1 MKKFIGGALAAALFI
16 APFTQTAFAEE
27 DYIIDPIGKY
37 YAEDIDG
44 HWAQNDM
51 ENMLQANIIKGIRD
65 ADDLLYLQP
74 DKSITRAEFT
84 VLIVRA
90 LELKTDQQGKAF
102 TDTQKHWAKND
113 INTASA
119 LGIVSGKSDTEFK
132 PDMKITRA
140 EIAAIVARAF
150 EATIAFEDG
159 TPRDFEDLKPGHW
172 AYNHVRM
179 VNGVDVVRGTSETT
193 VSPDKNANRA
203 EATAMLKRALW
214 LEEVD
219 LPDADALM
227 DLVFYSEADTLDAV
241 NAKDVEGLY
250 EINDAA
256 RFGFAHEA
264 GLAEAF
270 SNELTFEDGDTL
282 KGEIVSEPVTEATDV
297 SSRFVK
303 VVVEDLII
311 NYTYTYA
318 DPDKAPFDY
327 TEDRSGVYYLVKRDG
342 EWKVYTSEFY
352 QTRFLDLEL

>member
-1 MKKFIGGALAAALFI
+1 MISGALAAALLM
-16 APFTQTAFAEE
+16 APFKQSAFAE
-27 DYIIDPIGKY
+27 DNMIDPIGKY

-65 ADDLLYLQP
+65 ANDLLFLQP

-90 LELKTDQQGKAF
+90 LELKTNQQGMAF
-102 TDTQKHWAKND
+102 SDTQKHWAKND

-119 LGIVSGKSDTEFK
+119 LGIVSGKSNTAFK

-150 EATIAFEDG
+150 ESTISFDAG
-159 TPRDFEDLKPGHW
+159 TPRNFNDLKPGHW
-172 AYNHVRM
+172 AYNHLRM

-193 VSPDKNANRA
+193 VSPDKIANRA

-214 LEEVD
+214 LEEVN
-219 LPDADALM
+219 LPDAHALM
-227 DLVFYSEADTLDAV
+227 DAVLNSESGTLDAA
-241 NAKDVEGLY
+241 NTMDIDRLY
-250 EINDAA
+250 EINDTA

-270 SNELTFEDGDTL
+270 TNELTFEDGDSIRG
-282 KGEIVSEPVTEATDV
+282 KIVSEPVTEATNI
-297 SSRFVK
+297 SSRLVK
-303 VVVEDLII
+303 VSVKNLII
-311 NYTYTYA
+311 DYTYTYA
-318 DPDKAPFDY
+318 DPKRAPFDFI
-327 TEDRSGVYYLVKRDG
+327 EDRSGVYYLIKRDG
-342 EWKVYTSEFY
+342 VWKVYTSTFY